1 MTALILVA
9 ATGHASE
16 IDKAMDRFW
25 DISTSNAVSVDVMRH
40 KWVNPTIQDELDLD
54 EVLKDTKS
62 MIMNG
67 QLMLHHRRAIVDR
80 IHVLYS
86 DAKTSKEKLHWF
98 MVMTS
103 VTGNDGRLV
112 AVLRHPTPSYTDRKF
127 RREVLD
133 RMARED
139 TLDILFY
146 IASDSDK
153 SELWQLII
161 KERKKIKDLL

>member
-1 MTALILVA
+1 MLVA

-25 DISTSNAVSVDVMRH
+25 DLSTSNTVSVEVMRH
-40 KWVNPTIQDELDLD
+40 KWVNPTIQDELDLED
-54 EVLKDTKS
+54 TLKGTNR

-67 QLMLHHRRAIVDR
+67 RLIMQHRRAIIDR
-80 IHVLYS
+80 IHILYTE
-86 DAKTSKEKLHWF
+86 AKSNKEKLHWF
-98 MVMTS
+98 MVMTA

-112 AVLRHPTPSYTDRKF
+112 AILRHPTTSYTDRRF
-127 RREVLD
+127 RKEVLD
-133 RMARED
+133 KMARED

-146 IASDSDK
+146 LASDADK
-153 SELWQLII
+153 TDLWELIQ